1 MLSWPAPLLPTLPGT
16 GPVLKVHDTARGD
29 VVATSP
35 GQTARMYVCGITPYD
50 ATHLGHAA
58 TYLAF
63 DLINRMWRDAGHAV
77 HYVQNVTDIDDPLL
91 ERADRDNEDWVV
103 LGMRETALFREDM
116 TALRVLPPE
125 DFVGAVESIP
135 RIVAH
140 VEDLLAEGLA
150 YVLDDGTGDVY
161 HDVAQAPG
169 FGGESRYD
177 EETMLRFFAER
188 GGDPERPGKRQPLD
202 PMLWRGERPGEPSWP
217 GPRGTAGRPGWH
229 IECATIALDTIGM
242 GFDVQGGGSDL
253 VFPHHEYSA
262 VHAEALTATKPF
274 ARAYVHAA
282 MIGLDGEKMSKS
294 RGNLVFVSKLRGEG
308 VDPMAIRLALLSGHY
323 RTDRAWTADLLT
335 AAEQRLDTWRW
346 AVALDAGAPAAP
358 LLGAS
363 GSGCPTTSTARA
375 RSRWSTR
382 GRRRRWP
389 GRRTPRRSRRASS
402 ATPST
407 PCSGS
412 PWATADER
420 PVPVHRPARA
430 PGCGGAAGAGG
441 RTGRRQPRSIVRRT
455 RGPAADGLRA

>member
-16 GPVLKVHDTARGD
+16 GSVLKVYDTARGE
-29 VVATSP
+29 VIATTP
-35 GQTARMYVCGITPYD
+35 DRTARMYVCGITPYD

-125 DFVGAVESIP
+125 DYVGAVESIP
-135 RIVAH
+135 RIVGH
-140 VEDLLAEGLA
+140 IERLLDDGLA

-169 FGGESRYD
+169 FGSESGYD
-177 EETMLRFFAER
+177 EVAMLEFFAER
-188 GGDPERPGKRQPLD
+188 GGDPDRPGKRNRLD
-202 PMLWRGERPGEPSWP
+202 PLLWRGHRDGEPSWS
-217 GPRGTAGRPGWH
+217 GPRGRTGRPGWH

-253 VFPHHEYSA
+253 VFPHHEFSA

-282 MIGLDGEKMSKS
+282 MIGLHGQKMSKS

-323 RTDRAWTADLLT
+323 RTDRAWTGDLL
-335 AAEQRLDTWRW
+335 AEAEARLATWRR
-346 AVALDAGAPAAP
+346 AVARDAGAPAGPVLHGLRDRLADDLDSPGAIAVVDAWAERTLAGGEDLEDQAP
-358 LLGAS
+358 RIVGDAVDALLGVDLQD
-363 GSGCPTTSTARA
+363 C
-375 RSRWSTR
+375 
-382 GRRRRWP
+382 
-389 GRRTPRRSRRASS
+389 
-402 ATPST
+402 
-407 PCSGS
+407 
-412 PWATADER
+412 
-420 PVPVHRPARA
+420 
-430 PGCGGAAGAGG
+430 
-441 RTGRRQPRSIVRRT
+441 
-455 RGPAADGLRA
+455 

>member
-16 GPVLKVHDTARGD
+16 GPVLKVHDTARGE

-35 GQTARMYVCGITPYD
+35 GPTARMYVCGITPYD

-63 DLINRMWRDAGHAV
+63 DLVNRVWRDAGHAV

-91 ERADRDNEDWVV
+91 ERADRDGEDWIV
-103 LGMRETALFREDM
+103 LAMRETALFREDM
-116 TALRVLPPE
+116 AALRVLPPE
-125 DFVGAVESIP
+125 DYVGAVESIP

-140 VEDLLAEGLA
+140 IEDLLADGLA

-161 HDVAQAPG
+161 HDVSQAPG
-169 FGGESRYD
+169 FGSESRYD
-177 EETMLRFFAER
+177 EATMLGFFAER
-188 GGDPERPGKRQPLD
+188 GGDPDRPGKRQPLD
-202 PMLWRGERPGEPSWP
+202 PMLWRGERSGEPSWP

-323 RTDRAWTADLLT
+323 RTDRAWTADLLRT
-335 AAEQRLDTWRW
+335 AEERLDTWRR

-358 LLGAS
+358 LLVSLRERLADDLDSPGAI
-363 GSGCPTTSTARA
+363 ALVDA
-375 RSRWSTR
+375 
-382 GRRRRWP
+382 
-389 GRRTPRRSRRASS
+389 
-402 ATPST
+402 
-407 PCSGS
+407 
-412 PWATADER
+412 WAAETLA
-420 PVPVHRPARA
+420 
-430 PGCGGAAGAGG
+430 GGADLEEES
-441 RTGRRQPRSIVRRT
+441 PRIVCDAVDALL
-455 RGPAADGLRA
+455 GVALGDCG

>member
-1 MLSWPAPLLPTLPGT
+1 M
-16 GPVLKVHDTARGD
+16 LKVHDTARGE

-35 GQTARMYVCGITPYD
+35 DRTARMYVCGITPYD

-63 DLINRMWRDAGHAV
+63 DLVNRMWRDAGHAV

-91 ERADRDNEDWVV
+91 ERAERDGEDWIV

-125 DFVGAVESIP
+125 DYVGAVASIP

-140 VEDLLAEGLA
+140 IEDLLTEGLA

-169 FGGESRYD
+169 FGGESGYD
-177 EETMLRFFAER
+177 EATMLALFAER
-188 GGDPERPGKRQPLD
+188 GGDPDRPGKRNRLD
-202 PMLWRGERPGEPSWP
+202 PLLWRGERPGEPSWP

-229 IECATIALDTIGM
+229 IECATIALGTIGM

-262 VHAEALTATKPF
+262 VHAEALTAAATGVKEPF

-282 MIGLDGEKMSKS
+282 MIGLDGAKMSKS
-294 RGNLVFVSKLRGEG
+294 RGNLVFVSRLRGDG

-323 RTDRAWTADLLT
+323 RTDRAWTPDLLRT
-335 AAEQRLDTWRW
+335 AEQRLATWRR
-346 AVALDAGAPAAP
+346 AVMLEAGAPAAP
-358 LLGAS
+358 LLLGLRERLADDLDSPGAI
-363 GSGCPTTSTARA
+363 ALVDA
-375 RSRWSTR
+375 W
-382 GRRRRWP
+382 
-389 GRRTPRRSRRASS
+389 AA
-402 ATPST
+402 ATLA
-407 PCSGS
+407 GEGD
-412 PWATADER
+412 ADEDG
-420 PVPVHRPARA
+420 A
-430 PGCGGAAGAGG
+430 P
-441 RTGRRQPRSIVRRT
+441 QIVCDAVDALLGIGLHCDT
-455 RGPAADGLRA
+455 PAAPPIPAARDR